1 MDGIKNYFTTFGN
14 ITLLFQV
21 YVAAIVGLEGGV
33 GNIVSRSLIA
43 RLVPQDELGKIYGL
57 LAILDAS
64 LPFAD
69 NFLTFFICLIFIIS
83 CKATL

>member
-1 MDGIKNYFTTFGN
+1 MDGIINNLTFFGN
-14 ITLLFQV
+14 ITFLFQV
-21 YVAAIVGLEGGV
+21 YVAAVVGLEGGV

-64 LPFAD
+64 LPFAGILKK
-69 NFLTFFICLIFIIS
+69 FKLLH
-83 CKATL
+83 

>member
-1 MDGIKNYFTTFGN
+1 MYPASLLLESSPVSAKVPIMVWKIIFTAFGN

-21 YVAAIVGLEGGV
+21 YVAAVVGLEGGV

-64 LPFAD
+64 LPFAG
-69 NFLTFFICLIFIIS
+69 I
-83 CKATL
+83 